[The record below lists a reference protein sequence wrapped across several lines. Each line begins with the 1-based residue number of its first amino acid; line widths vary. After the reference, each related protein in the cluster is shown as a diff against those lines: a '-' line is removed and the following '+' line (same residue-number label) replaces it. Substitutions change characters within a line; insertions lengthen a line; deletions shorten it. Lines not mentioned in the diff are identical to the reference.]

1 MQNLSINVSDISFS
15 DENKIIVNEYNLL
28 LP

>member
-1 MQNLSINVSDISFS
+1 MQNLSINVSNISFS